1 MVFLAAEQTGEVSRM
16 TYLVSRRALP
26 QESYHPPLNS
36 RCRLFMWAAV
46 RMVES
51 TDTAI

>member
-1 MVFLAAEQTGEVSRM
+1 MVFLAAEQSGEVSRM
-16 TYLVSRRALP
+16 TYLVGRRALP
-26 QESYHPPLNS
+26 QCYHPPLNS
-36 RCRLFMWAAV
+36 RCRLFMWAAI